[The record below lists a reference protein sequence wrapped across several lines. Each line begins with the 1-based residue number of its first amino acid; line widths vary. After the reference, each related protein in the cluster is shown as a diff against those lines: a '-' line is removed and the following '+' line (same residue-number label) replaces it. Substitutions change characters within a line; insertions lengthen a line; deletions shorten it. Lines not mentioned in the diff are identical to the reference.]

1 MLTVSEHI
9 ARNHDAIIRC
19 WLKQAAAVSSAR
31 GLAAPALQ
39 NLMPRYLESL
49 HASGGDGHKH
59 VESHFAARLRQGF
72 LLTEIVEEF
81 ALLGRCIADSWAG
94 APPEERPDPV
104 DVDRLHAE
112 LYRVSARIVEMF
124 TAHMAEDE
132 QTEKRYLRMLQDV
145 ATDALHRG
153 PTALRERLPEVLGL
167 VMEAMGAYGAAL
179 MLRIGDR
186 ELELTATAGA
196 LAKEPYT
203 TTLEGTSF
211 AAAVAHSVE
220 PISVLDAGSTELEV
234 PDALRRSGLRSLL
247 GIRLCS
253 THGLSGIV
261 CIGLAE
267 VRSFTAREER
277 RLEVL
282 AHHLAVHLENASL
295 VADLGT
301 KIEALHAE
309 RSLREHFVS
318 VLAHDL
324 RGPLAAARL
333 AAQLVME
340 RPELLEMRRE
350 LAVRIDRNLD
360 RMDRM
365 IRDLLDASRIRA
377 GERLPLR
384 LDRCDLGQ
392 ITYEIAEE
400 LRALYGKRI
409 EIDSDSHIV
418 GIWSADELRRALWN
432 LVTNAVKY
440 GDPKRPIRIALHRIG
455 EHARVAVHNWGTP
468 ISPEDQAGLFEPFAR
483 TRTATRSGRLGWGL
497 GLALVRGC
505 AEAHGGTVSLD
516 SSHEAGTTFTIEIP
530 LDARPH
536 QLAFEG
542 AAAPPPGSVPGS
554 VH

>member
-1 MLTVSEHI
+1 MATVSELI
-9 ARNHDAIIRC
+9 ARHHDTIMRC
-19 WLKQAAAVSSAR
+19 WLEQAGAVSSAR

-39 NLMPRYLESL
+39 NLMPRYLASL
-49 HASGGDGHKH
+49 QAPGGDGHGQ
-59 VESHFAARLRQGF
+59 VESHFATRLRQGF
-72 LLTEIVEEF
+72 LLTEIVEELE
-81 ALLGRCIADSWAG
+81 LLGRCIADTWAG

-112 LYRVSARIVEMF
+112 LYRVSARIVEVYA
-124 TAHMAEDE
+124 AHMAEDE
-132 QTEKRYLRMLQDV
+132 QTEKRYLRLLQEV

-167 VMEAMGAYGAAL
+167 VMEAIGARGAAL
-179 MLRIGDR
+179 MLRSGDC
-186 ELELTATAGA
+186 ELEMAVTAGA
-196 LAKEPYT
+196 VAKAPYT

-211 AAAVAHSVE
+211 AAAVAHSEE
-220 PISVLDAGSTELEV
+220 PISILDAWSTELEI
-234 PDALRRSGLRSLL
+234 PDALRRSGLHALL
-247 GIRLCS
+247 GVRLCS
-253 THGLSGIV
+253 THGLSGLLCV
-261 CIGLAE
+261 GLTE
-267 VRSFTAREER
+267 VRPFTAREVR

-295 VADLGT
+295 VADLGA
-301 KIEALHAE
+301 KIEALHGE
-309 RSLREHFVS
+309 RSVREHFVS

-340 RPELLEMRRE
+340 RPEILEMRRE

-409 EIDSDSHIV
+409 EIDGDSHV
-418 GIWSADELRRALWN
+418 HGVWSTDELRRALWN
-432 LVTNAVKY
+432 LVTNAMKY
-440 GDPKRPIRIALHRIG
+440 GDPKRPIGIALHRLG
-455 EHARVAVHNWGTP
+455 EHARVAVHNWGAP
-468 ISPEDQAGLFEPFAR
+468 ISPEDQASLFEPFAR

-536 QLAFEG
+536 QLVFEG
-542 AAAPPPGSVPGS
+542 AVVPPSGS